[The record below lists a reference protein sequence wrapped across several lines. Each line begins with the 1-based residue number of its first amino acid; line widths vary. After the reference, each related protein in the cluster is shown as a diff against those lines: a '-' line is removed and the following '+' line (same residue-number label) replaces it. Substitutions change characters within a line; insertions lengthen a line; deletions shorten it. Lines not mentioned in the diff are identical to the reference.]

1 MVSPMQLQDSLQYK
15 PLKVLPEQLQVA
27 LQEIVTEVKI
37 DDDFC
42 IRNPHLPDQ
51 NSLPEMVERFQKLP
65 LTLRNKYLSLKL
77 SHFLYGIY
85 YNGSL
90 KNTLLRYEDT
100 IDLSLQ
106 QDLENKTFLGV
117 DIAFYEKLN
126 ASNQGKGYFD
136 PGWQILRQ
144 ESDGS
149 FAVTQ
154 GGLILHIE
162 RDRHLQKDIQNTEV
176 GDLVA
181 IRLPKNRVQNGFYI
195 AISNQGASHPSH
207 SNVQSTTSRIYFNLS
222 AEGAIAMMESLTQHL
237 NVQSLPFSFKVLY
250 NPQDYGRSDAGVLYF
265 DKKDYPLVRSV
276 LQSLYIQHQD
286 RFSPEVPLFTKQLA
300 PGLAI
305 AEEPNTS
312 FSQQES
318 FGMNRCQIV
327 ANGLLESHQTGE
339 DTPEK
344 RLASILK
351 HFSLMD
357 LDLNYPH
364 LNPKSDDIYTAL
376 EAV

>member
-1 MVSPMQLQDSLQYK
+1 MLLQDSLRHQRLK
-15 PLKVLPEQLQVA
+15 PQSEGLQA
-27 LQEIVTEVKI
+27 TLQKIISEVQI
-37 DDDFC
+37 DTDFC
-42 IRNPHLPDQ
+42 ISHPTYNIPKPTT
-51 NSLPEMVERFQKLP
+51 EVIERFQKLP
-65 LTLRNKYLSLKL
+65 LTLQKNYFSLKL
-77 SHFLYGIY
+77 SRFLYGIY

-90 KNTLLRYEDT
+90 KKTFAHSSQEG
-100 IDLSLQ
+100 DLFLQ
-106 QDLENKTFLGV
+106 QDLENKSFLGV
-117 DIAFYEKLN
+117 DVTFYEKLHE
-126 ASNQGKGYFD
+126 SNRGEGYFD

-195 AISNQGASHPSH
+195 AISNQGASHTSH

-222 AEGAIAMMESLTQHL
+222 AEGAIAMVESLTQHL

-276 LQSLYIQHQD
+276 LQSLYTQHQD
-286 RFSPEVPLFTKQLA
+286 HFSPEVPLFTKQLA

-339 DTPEK
+339 DSPEK